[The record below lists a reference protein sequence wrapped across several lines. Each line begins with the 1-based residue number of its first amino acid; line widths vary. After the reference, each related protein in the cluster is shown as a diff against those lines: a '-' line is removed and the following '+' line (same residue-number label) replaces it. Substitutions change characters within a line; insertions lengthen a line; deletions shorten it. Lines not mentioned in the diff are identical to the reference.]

1 MNSYSGGR
9 SIVVDKLVLV
19 AKIARVSQ
27 WIKNIVLFAPIV
39 FSGLLLVP
47 GYFLRVCWAAGLF
60 CILSSAIYIFND
72 LIDAPRDRM
81 HPFKKERPIA
91 SGRLSVPIAL
101 FLFIMLTGLSLWLG
115 AMTSTF
121 FFVAQCGYFA
131 LNLMYSLSWKSIPIV
146 DVFVIAA
153 GFVLRVYAGSFVI
166 NAHMDVWFLLTVV
179 SASLFLAVGKRRSE
193 MTLMIGQKGVSR
205 TSLIHYTPALLDA
218 YTSMF
223 ANTTW
228 LTYALFTF
236 LHPPF
241 QADGKVLKLLE
252 LLPRTLVAEKWL
264 MATIPVVIF
273 GIMRYM
279 QLIYEKNE
287 GESPHKVLMSDKSL
301 LITVLVWGLMVLVM
315 IYGV

>member
-1 MNSYSGGR
+1 M
-9 SIVVDKLVLV
+9 DQLKLALK
-19 AKIARVSQ
+19 ATRVTQ

-39 FSGLLLVP
+39 FSGLLFLP
-47 GYFLRVCWAAGLF
+47 GYFITVVWAAFLF
-60 CILSSAIYIFND
+60 CLLSSSIYLFND
-72 LIDAPRDRM
+72 IVDAPKDRL
-81 HPFKKERPIA
+81 HPFKKKRPIA
-91 SGRLSVPIAL
+91 SGELSMPIAVFMFMTL
-101 FLFIMLTGLSLWLG
+101 LVLSLWLG
-115 AMTSTF
+115 AITSTF
-121 FFVAQCGYFA
+121 FFVTQLGYFM
-131 LNLMYSLSWKSIPIV
+131 LNVLYTLWWKSIPIV

-153 GFVLRVYAGSFVI
+153 GFVLRVYAGSFVV
-166 NAHMDVWFLLTVV
+166 NAHMDVWFLLTVI

-193 MTLMIGQKGVSR
+193 MTLMAGHAGSSR
-205 TSLIHYTPALLDA
+205 SSLVHYTPSLLDA

-241 QADGKVLKLLE
+241 QAEGKVLKLLL

-264 MATIPVVIF
+264 MATVPIVIF
-273 GIMRYM
+273 GVMRYM

-287 GESPHKVLMSDKSL
+287 GESPHKVLMSDKTL
-301 LITVLVWGLMVLVM
+301 LGTVVIWGLMVLLM

>member
-1 MNSYSGGR
+1 
-9 SIVVDKLVLV
+9 VDQLILILK
-19 AKIARVSQ
+19 AARVGQ

-39 FSGLLLVP
+39 FSGLLFVP
-47 GYFLRVCWAAGLF
+47 GYFITVSWAVVLF
-60 CILSSAIYIFND
+60 CLLSSAIYLFND
-72 LIDAPRDRM
+72 IVDAPQDRL
-81 HPFKKERPIA
+81 HSFKKLRPIA
-91 SGRLSVPIAL
+91 SGAIPLPLATFFFLAL
-101 FLFIMLTGLSLWLG
+101 TFISLWLG
-115 AMTSTF
+115 AMLSTY
-121 FFVAQCGYFA
+121 FFVVQAAY
-131 LNLMYSLSWKSIPIV
+131 LVINLLYTLWWKKLPIV

-153 GFVLRVYAGSFVI
+153 GFVMRVYAGSFVI
-166 NAHMDVWFLLTVV
+166 NAHMDVWFLLTVI

-193 MTLMIGQKGVSR
+193 MTLMAGRGNVSR
-205 TSLIHYTPALLDA
+205 SSLNHYTPALLDA

-241 QADGKVLKLLE
+241 QAEGKVLKLFS

-264 MATIPVVIF
+264 MATVPVVIF

-287 GESPHKVLMSDKSL
+287 GESPHKVLMSDKL
-301 LITVLVWGLMVLVM
+301 LLGTVSFWGIMVLLM